1 MTRYN
6 PALFLLEPN
15 AMSSLPSLRL
25 KANADRRL
33 RAGHLWVYSN
43 EIDVAAT
50 PLTAFEAGDQAI
62 LEAAGGKPLGI
73 VAMSPNNLI
82 CARLLSRDLKHELDK
97 SLLVHRLNVCLSLR
111 ERLFDTPC
119 YRLVYGDSD
128 LLPGLVVDRFFDILV
143 VQLASATMERH
154 KDEVLAAL
162 IQVLKPSGILLKNDS
177 SARDAEGLQRY
188 VETAYGQVPE
198 WVALEENGV
207 KFEAPV
213 IEGQKTGWFYDHRM
227 NRARLAPYVQGK
239 RVLDLFSYIGG
250 WGVQAAVFGASEV
263 FCVDAS
269 GFALD
274 GVERNA
280 ALNGLAEKVTCV
292 EGDVFAALREL
303 KAAEERF
310 DVVIADPPAFIKRKK
325 DIKNGEAAYRR
336 LNEMAM
342 RMLNKDGILVSA
354 SCSMHLAEDSLH
366 QILLQSA
373 RHLDRNIQ
381 LLERGAQ
388 GPDHP
393 EHMAIAETRYIK
405 SLTVRLLPNS

>member
-1 MTRYN
+1 M
-6 PALFLLEPN
+6 
-15 AMSSLPSLRL
+15 SLPSLRL

-50 PLTAFEAGDQAI
+50 PLNGFAAGDQAI
-62 LEAAGGKPLGI
+62 LEAAGGKPLGV

-82 CARLLSRDLKHELDK
+82 CARLLSRDVKHLLDK
-97 SLLVHRLNVCLSLR
+97 SLLVHRINVALSLR
-111 ERLFDTPC
+111 ERLFDQPC

-162 IQVLKPSGILLKNDS
+162 IQVCKPSGILLKNDS
-177 SARDAEGLQRY
+177 AARDAEGLERY
-188 VETAYGQVPE
+188 VTTAFGVVPE

-227 NRARLAPYVQGK
+227 NRARLAPYVKGK

-250 WGVQAAVFGASEV
+250 WGVQAAAFGATEV
-263 FCVDAS
+263 MCVDAS

-280 ALNGLAEKVTCV
+280 SLNGVAEQVVCV
-292 EGDVFAALREL
+292 EGDVFAALKEL
-303 KAAEERF
+303 KSAEERF
-310 DVVIADPPAFIKRKK
+310 DVVIVDPPAFIKRKK
-325 DIKNGEAAYRR
+325 DMKNGEAAYRR
-336 LNEMAM
+336 LNEQAM
-342 RMLNKDGILVSA
+342 RLLNKDGILVSA
-354 SCSMHLAEDSLH
+354 SCSMHLPEDDL
-366 QILLQSA
+366 QNILLTSA

-393 EHMAIAETRYIK
+393 IHPAIAETRYIK
-405 SLTVRLLPNS
+405 SLTCRLLPNS

>member
-1 MTRYN
+1 M
-6 PALFLLEPN
+6 
-15 AMSSLPSLRL
+15 SLPSLRL

-50 PLTAFEAGDQAI
+50 PLTGFQAGDQAI
-62 LEAAGGKPLGI
+62 LEAAGGKALGI

-82 CARLLSRDLKHELDK
+82 CARLLSRDVKHTLDK

-111 ERLFDTPC
+111 ERLFDQPF

-128 LLPGLVVDRFFDILV
+128 LLPGLVVDRFGDYLV
-143 VQLASATMERH
+143 VQLASATMEHH
-154 KDEVLAAL
+154 KHDLIEAL
-162 IQVLKPSGILLKNDS
+162 VQVLKPRGILFKNDS
-177 SARDAEGLQRY
+177 KARDAEGLPRY
-188 VETAYGQVPE
+188 VDAVFGQVPE

-213 IEGQKTGWFYDHRM
+213 IAGQKTGWFYDHRM
-227 NRARLAPYVQGK
+227 NRARLAPYVKGK

-250 WGVQAAVFGASEV
+250 WGVQAAAFGASEV

-269 GFALD
+269 AFALD

-280 ALNGLAEKVTCV
+280 ALNGVAEKLTCV
-292 EGDVFAALREL
+292 EGDVFEALKEL

-310 DVVIADPPAFIKRKK
+310 DVVICDPPAFIKRKK

-336 LNEMAM
+336 LNETAM
-342 RMLNKDGILVSA
+342 RLLGKDGILVSA
-354 SCSMHLAEDSLH
+354 SCSMHLEEDHL
-366 QILLQSA
+366 QNILLTSA

-381 LLERGAQ
+381 LLERGSQ

-393 EHMAIAETRYIK
+393 VHPAIAETRYIK
-405 SLTVRLLPNS
+405 SLTCRLLPNS

>member
-1 MTRYN
+1 MTL
-6 PALFLLEPN
+6 PA
-15 AMSSLPSLRL
+15 LRL

-50 PLTAFEAGDQAI
+50 PLHGFQAGDQAI

-82 CARLLSRDLKHELDK
+82 CARLLSRDVKHVLDK
-97 SLLVHRLNVCLSLR
+97 SLLVHRLNVALSLR
-111 ERLFDTPC
+111 ERLFDTPH

-128 LLPGLVVDRFFDILV
+128 LLPGLVVDRFGDHLV
-143 VQLASATMERH
+143 VQLASATMEQQ
-154 KDEVLAAL
+154 KEAVIEAL
-162 IQVLKPSGILLKNDS
+162 VQVLKPRGILFKNDS
-177 SARDAEGLQRY
+177 AARDAEGLQRY
-188 VETAYGQVPE
+188 VDTAFGVVPE

-213 IEGQKTGWFYDHRM
+213 LGGQKTGWFYDHRM

-239 RVLDLFSYIGG
+239 RVLDLFSYVGG
-250 WGVQAAVFGASEV
+250 WGVQAAAFGASEV
-263 FCVDAS
+263 FCVDGS
-269 GFALD
+269 SLALD

-280 ALNGLAEKVTCV
+280 TLNGVAEKVTCV
-292 EGDVFAALREL
+292 EGDVFEALKEL

-310 DVVIADPPAFIKRKK
+310 DVVVADPPAFIKRKK
-325 DIKNGEAAYRR
+325 DLKNGEAAYRR
-336 LNEMAM
+336 LNEQAM
-342 RMLNKDGILVSA
+342 RLLNKDGILVSA
-354 SCSMHLAEDSLH
+354 SCSMHLPEDDL
-366 QILLQSA
+366 QNILLSSA
-373 RHLDRNIQ
+373 RHLDRNLQ
-381 LLERGAQ
+381 LLERGGQ

-393 EHMAIAETRYIK
+393 VHPAIPETRYIK

>member
-1 MTRYN
+1 M
-6 PALFLLEPN
+6 
-15 AMSSLPSLRL
+15 SLPSLRL

-43 EIDVAAT
+43 EIDVAVT
-50 PLTAFEAGDQAI
+50 PLNTFEAGDQAI

-73 VAMSPNNLI
+73 VALSPNNLI
-82 CARLLSRDLKHELDK
+82 CARLLSRDVKHVLDK
-97 SLLVHRLNVCLSLR
+97 SLLVHRLNVALSLR
-111 ERLFDTPC
+111 ERLFDQPC

-154 KDEVLAAL
+154 KDDVLAAL

-177 SARDAEGLQRY
+177 AARDAEGLERY
-188 VETAYGQVPE
+188 VDTAFGVVPK

-227 NRARLAPYVQGK
+227 NRARLAPYVKGK

-250 WGVQAAVFGASEV
+250 WGVQAAAFGASEV

-269 GFALD
+269 AFALD

-280 ALNGLAEKVTCV
+280 TLNGFAEKVTCV

-336 LNEMAM
+336 LNETAM
-342 RMLNKDGILVSA
+342 RLLNKDGILVSA
-354 SCSMHLAEDSLH
+354 SCSMHLEEDNL
-366 QILLQSA
+366 QNILLTSA

-393 EHMAIAETRYIK
+393 VHPAINETRYIK
-405 SLTVRLLPNS
+405 SLTCRLLPNS

>member
-1 MTRYN
+1 M
-6 PALFLLEPN
+6 
-15 AMSSLPSLRL
+15 SLPSLRL

-43 EIDVAAT
+43 EVDVVAT
-50 PLTAFEAGDQAI
+50 PLNAFQPGDQAI
-62 LEAAGGKPLGI
+62 LEAAGGKPLGV
-73 VAMSPNNLI
+73 VALSPNNLI
-82 CARLLSRDLKHELDK
+82 CARLVSRDVKHVLDK
-97 SLLVHRLNVCLSLR
+97 SLLVHRLNVALSLR
-111 ERLFDTPC
+111 ERLFDKPF

-128 LLPGLVVDRFFDILV
+128 LLPGLVVDRFGDHLV
-143 VQLASATMERH
+143 VQLASAAMERN
-154 KDEVLAAL
+154 KDAVLDAL
-162 IQVLKPSGILLKNDS
+162 VQVLKPRGVLWKNDS
-177 SARDAEGLQRY
+177 AARDAEGLERY
-188 VETAYGQVPE
+188 VDTAFGVVPE

-213 IEGQKTGWFYDHRM
+213 LEGQKTGWFYDHRM
-227 NRARLAPYVQGK
+227 NRARLAPYVEGK

-250 WGVQAAVFGASEV
+250 WGVQAAAFGASEV

-280 ALNGLAEKVTCV
+280 TLNGVAEKVTCV
-292 EGDVFAALREL
+292 EGDVFEALKEL

-310 DVVIADPPAFIKRKK
+310 DVVVADPPAFIKRKK
-325 DIKNGEAAYRR
+325 DLKNGEAAYRR
-336 LNEMAM
+336 LNEQAM
-342 RMLNKDGILVSA
+342 RLLNKDGILVSA
-354 SCSMHLAEDSLH
+354 SCSMHLPEDDL
-366 QILLQSA
+366 QNVLLGSA

-381 LLERGAQ
+381 LLERGGQ

-393 EHMAIAETRYIK
+393 VHPAIAETRYIK

>member
-1 MTRYN
+1 M
-6 PALFLLEPN
+6 
-15 AMSSLPSLRL
+15 SLPSLRL

-50 PLTAFEAGDQAI
+50 PLNAFQAGDQAI

-73 VAMSPNNLI
+73 VALSPNNLI
-82 CARLLSRDLKHELDK
+82 CARLLSRDVKHVLDK
-97 SLLVHRLNVCLSLR
+97 SLLVHRINVALSLR
-111 ERLFDTPC
+111 ERLFDKPC

-154 KDEVLAAL
+154 KDDVLAAL
-162 IQVLKPSGILLKNDS
+162 IQVIKPSGILLKNDS
-177 SARDAEGLQRY
+177 AARDAEGLERY
-188 VETAYGQVPE
+188 VDTAFGVVPE

-213 IEGQKTGWFYDHRM
+213 IAGQKTGWFYDHRM

-250 WGVQAAVFGASEV
+250 WGVQAAAFGASEV

-269 GFALD
+269 AFALD

-280 ALNGLAEKVTCV
+280 TLNGFAEKVTCV

-303 KAAEERF
+303 KSAEERF

-336 LNEMAM
+336 LNETAM
-342 RMLNKDGILVSA
+342 RLLNKDGILVSA
-354 SCSMHLAEDSLH
+354 SCSMHLEEDNL
-366 QILLQSA
+366 QNILLTSA

-393 EHMAIAETRYIK
+393 VHPAISETRYIK

>member
-1 MTRYN
+1 
-6 PALFLLEPN
+6 
-15 AMSSLPSLRL
+15 MSSLPSLRL

-188 VETAYGQVPE
+188 VENAYGQVPE

-250 WGVQAAVFGASEV
+250 WGVQAAAFGASEV

>member
-1 MTRYN
+1 M
-6 PALFLLEPN
+6 
-15 AMSSLPSLRL
+15 SLPSLRL

-50 PLTAFEAGDQAI
+50 PLNGFAAGAQAV

-73 VAMSPNNLI
+73 VAVSPNNLI
-82 CARLLSRDLKHELDK
+82 CARLLSRDTKHVLDK
-97 SLLVHRLNVCLSLR
+97 SLLVHRINVALSLR

-143 VQLASATMERH
+143 VQLASATMEQH
-154 KDEVLAAL
+154 KDDVLAAL
-162 IQVLKPSGILLKNDS
+162 VQVIKPSGILLKNDS
-177 SARDAEGLQRY
+177 AARDAEGLERY
-188 VETAYGQVPE
+188 VDTPFGVVPE

-227 NRARLAPYVQGK
+227 NRARLAPYVKGK

-250 WGVQAAVFGASEV
+250 WGVQAAAFGASEV

-269 GFALD
+269 AFALD

-280 ALNGLAEKVTCV
+280 TLNGFAEKVTCV

-303 KAAEERF
+303 KSAEERF

-336 LNEMAM
+336 LNETAM
-342 RMLNKDGILVSA
+342 RLLNKDGILVSA
-354 SCSMHLAEDSLH
+354 SCSMHLEEDNL
-366 QILLQSA
+366 QNILLTSA

-393 EHMAIAETRYIK
+393 VHPAIAETRYIK

>member
-1 MTRYN
+1 
-6 PALFLLEPN
+6 
-15 AMSSLPSLRL
+15 MSSLPSLRL

-50 PLTAFEAGDQAI
+50 PLHGFAAGDQAV

-82 CARLLSRDLKHELDK
+82 CARLLSRDVKHVLDK

-111 ERLFDTPC
+111 ERLFDKPC

-143 VQLASATMERH
+143 VQLASATMEAH
-154 KDEVLAAL
+154 KDDVLAAL
-162 IQVLKPSGILLKNDS
+162 IQVCKPSGILFKNDS
-177 SARDAEGLQRY
+177 SARDAEGLERY
-188 VETAYGQVPE
+188 VATAYGEVPE

-213 IEGQKTGWFYDHRM
+213 IGGQKTGWFYDHRM
-227 NRARLAPYVQGK
+227 NRARLAPYVKGK

-250 WGVQAAVFGASEV
+250 WGVQAAAFGASEV

-269 GFALD
+269 AFALD

-280 ALNGLAEKVTCV
+280 TLNGFAEKVTCV

-303 KAAEERF
+303 KSAEERF

-336 LNEMAM
+336 LNETAM
-342 RMLNKDGILVSA
+342 RLLNKDGILVSA
-354 SCSMHLAEDSLH
+354 SCSMHLEEDNL
-366 QILLQSA
+366 QNILLTSA

-393 EHMAIAETRYIK
+393 VHPAINETRYIK
-405 SLTVRLLPNS
+405 SLTMRLLPNS

>member
-1 MTRYN
+1 M
-6 PALFLLEPN
+6 
-15 AMSSLPSLRL
+15 SLPSLRL

-50 PLTAFEAGDQAI
+50 PLNGFAPGAQAV
-62 LEAAGGKPLGI
+62 LEAAGGKPLGV
-73 VAMSPNNLI
+73 VAVSPNNLI
-82 CARLLSRDLKHELDK
+82 CARLLSRDVKHVLDK
-97 SLLVHRLNVCLSLR
+97 SLLVHRLNVALSLR
-111 ERLFDTPC
+111 ERLFDQPC

-143 VQLASATMERH
+143 VQLASATMEQH
-154 KDEVLAAL
+154 KDDVLAAL
-162 IQVLKPSGILLKNDS
+162 VQVLKPRGILLKNDS
-177 SARDAEGLQRY
+177 AARDAEGLERY
-188 VETAYGQVPE
+188 VDTPFGVVPE

-227 NRARLAPYVQGK
+227 NRARLAPYVKGK

-250 WGVQAAVFGASEV
+250 WGVQAAAFGASDV
-263 FCVDAS
+263 MCVDAS

-280 ALNGLAEKVTCV
+280 ALNGLTDQVACV
-292 EGDVFAALREL
+292 EGDVFEALKQL

-310 DVVIADPPAFIKRKK
+310 DVIVADPPAFIKRKK

-336 LNEMAM
+336 LNETAM
-342 RMLNKDGILVSA
+342 RLLNKDGILISA
-354 SCSMHLAEDSLH
+354 SCSMHLEEDNL
-366 QILLQSA
+366 QNILLTSA

-393 EHMAIAETRYIK
+393 VHPAIVETRYIK

>member
-1 MTRYN
+1 MTL
-6 PALFLLEPN
+6 PA
-15 AMSSLPSLRL
+15 LRL

-50 PLTAFEAGDQAI
+50 PLHGFQAGDQAI
-62 LEAAGGKPLGI
+62 LEAAGGKPLGV

-82 CARLLSRDLKHELDK
+82 CARLLSRDVKHVLDK
-97 SLLVHRLNVCLSLR
+97 SLLVHRLNVALSLR
-111 ERLFDTPC
+111 ERLFDKPF

-128 LLPGLVVDRFFDILV
+128 LLPGLVVDRFGDHLV
-143 VQLASATMERH
+143 VQLASATMERSKH
-154 KDEVLAAL
+154 AL
-162 IQVLKPSGILLKNDS
+162 IEALVQVLKPRGILFKNDS
-177 SARDAEGLQRY
+177 AARDAEGLERY
-188 VETAYGQVPE
+188 VDTAFGVVPE
-198 WVALEENGV
+198 WVDLEENGV
-207 KFEAPV
+207 KFQAPV
-213 IEGQKTGWFYDHRM
+213 LEGQKTGWFYDHRM

-250 WGVQAAVFGASEV
+250 WGVQAATFGASEV

-280 ALNGLAEKVTCV
+280 TLNGVAEKVTCV
-292 EGDVFAALREL
+292 EGDVFAALKEL
-303 KAAEERF
+303 KSAEERF
-310 DVVIADPPAFIKRKK
+310 DVIVADPPAFIKRKK

-336 LNEMAM
+336 LNETAM

-354 SCSMHLAEDSLH
+354 SCSMHLEEDNL
-366 QILLQSA
+366 QNILLTSA

-393 EHMAIAETRYIK
+393 VHPAIAETRYIK

>member
-1 MTRYN
+1 M
-6 PALFLLEPN
+6 
-15 AMSSLPSLRL
+15 SLPSLRL

-50 PLTAFEAGDQAI
+50 PLNAFGPGDQAI

-73 VAMSPNNLI
+73 VAVSPNNLI
-82 CARLLSRDLKHELDK
+82 CARLLSRDVQHVLDK
-97 SLLVHRLNVCLSLR
+97 SLLVHRLNVALSLR
-111 ERLFDTPC
+111 ERLFDKPC
-119 YRLVYGDSD
+119 YRLVFGDSD

-143 VQLASATMERH
+143 VQLASAAMERH
-154 KDEVLAAL
+154 KDDVLAAL
-162 IQVLKPSGILLKNDS
+162 IQVVKPSGILLKNDS
-177 SARDAEGLQRY
+177 AARDAEGLERY
-188 VETAYGQVPE
+188 VDTAFGVVPE

-250 WGVQAAVFGASEV
+250 WGVQAAAFGASEV

-269 GFALD
+269 AFALD

-280 ALNGLAEKVTCV
+280 TLNGFAEKVTCV

-303 KAAEERF
+303 KSAEERF

-336 LNEMAM
+336 LNEAAM
-342 RMLNKDGILVSA
+342 RLLNKDGILVSA
-354 SCSMHLAEDSLH
+354 SCSMHLEEENL
-366 QILLQSA
+366 QNILLTSA

-393 EHMAIAETRYIK
+393 VHPAIAETRYIK

>member
-1 MTRYN
+1 M
-6 PALFLLEPN
+6 
-15 AMSSLPSLRL
+15 SLPSLRL

-50 PLTAFEAGDQAI
+50 PLNGFAAGEQAI
-62 LEAAGGKPLGI
+62 LEAAGGKPLGV
-73 VAMSPNNLI
+73 VALSPNNLI
-82 CARLLSRDLKHELDK
+82 CARLLSRDVKHVLDK
-97 SLLVHRLNVCLSLR
+97 SLLVHRINVALSLR
-111 ERLFDTPC
+111 ERLFDKPC

-162 IQVLKPSGILLKNDS
+162 IQVCKPSGILLKNDS
-177 SARDAEGLQRY
+177 AARDAEGLQRY
-188 VETAYGQVPE
+188 VETPFGVVPE

-227 NRARLAPYVQGK
+227 NRARLAPYVKGK

-250 WGVQAAVFGASEV
+250 WGVQAAAFGASDV
-263 FCVDAS
+263 MCVDAS

-280 ALNGLAEKVTCV
+280 ALNGLTDQVACV
-292 EGDVFAALREL
+292 EGDVFEALKQL
-303 KAAEERF
+303 KASEERF
-310 DVVIADPPAFIKRKK
+310 DVIVADPPAFIKRKK
-325 DIKNGEAAYRR
+325 DLKNGEAAYRR
-336 LNEMAM
+336 LNEAAM
-342 RMLNKDGILVSA
+342 RLLNKDGILISA
-354 SCSMHLAEDSLH
+354 SCSMHLPEDDL
-366 QILLQSA
+366 QNILLTSA

-393 EHMAIAETRYIK
+393 VHPAIPETRYIK
-405 SLTVRLLPNS
+405 SLTCRLLPNS

>member
-1 MTRYN
+1 M
-6 PALFLLEPN
+6 
-15 AMSSLPSLRL
+15 SLPSLRL

-43 EIDVAAT
+43 EIDVAVT
-50 PLTAFEAGDQAI
+50 PLNAFEAGDQAI

-73 VAMSPNNLI
+73 VALSPNNLI
-82 CARLLSRDLKHELDK
+82 CARLLSRDVKHVLDK
-97 SLLVHRLNVCLSLR
+97 SLLVHRINVALSLR
-111 ERLFDTPC
+111 DRLFDKPC
-119 YRLVYGDSD
+119 YRLVFGDSD

-143 VQLASATMERH
+143 VQLASAAMERH
-154 KDEVLAAL
+154 KDDVLAAL
-162 IQVLKPSGILLKNDS
+162 IQVVKPSGILLKNDS
-177 SARDAEGLQRY
+177 AARDAEGLERY
-188 VETAYGQVPE
+188 VDTAFGVVPE

-250 WGVQAAVFGASEV
+250 WGVQAAAFGASDV

-269 GFALD
+269 AFALD

-280 ALNGLAEKVTCV
+280 TLNGFAEKITCV

-303 KAAEERF
+303 KSAEERF

-336 LNEMAM
+336 LNEAAM
-342 RMLNKDGILVSA
+342 RLLNKDGILVSA
-354 SCSMHLAEDSLH
+354 SCSMHLEEDNL
-366 QILLQSA
+366 QNILLTSA

-393 EHMAIAETRYIK
+393 VHPAIAETRYIK

>member
-1 MTRYN
+1 M
-6 PALFLLEPN
+6 
-15 AMSSLPSLRL
+15 SLPSLRL

-50 PLTAFEAGDQAI
+50 PLNLFQPGDQAI
-62 LEAAGGKPLGI
+62 LEAAGGKALGI

-82 CARLLSRDLKHELDK
+82 CARLLSRDTKHVLDK
-97 SLLVHRLNVCLSLR
+97 SLLVHRLNVALSLR
-111 ERLFDTPC
+111 ERLFDKPF

-128 LLPGLVVDRFFDILV
+128 LLPGLVVDRFGDHLV
-143 VQLASATMERH
+143 VQLASAAMERA
-154 KDEVLAAL
+154 KDAVIEAL
-162 IQVLKPSGILLKNDS
+162 VQVLKPRGILFKNDS
-177 SARDAEGLQRY
+177 SARDAEGLERY
-188 VETAYGQVPE
+188 VDTAFGVVPE
-198 WVALEENGV
+198 WVDLEENGV
-207 KFEAPV
+207 KFQAPV
-213 IEGQKTGWFYDHRM
+213 LEGQKTGWFYDHRM
-227 NRARLAPYVQGK
+227 NRARLAPYVKGK

-250 WGVQAAVFGASEV
+250 WGVQAAAFGASEV

-280 ALNGLAEKVTCV
+280 ALNEVAEKVTCV
-292 EGDVFAALREL
+292 EGDVFAALKEL

-310 DVVIADPPAFIKRKK
+310 DVIVADPPAFIKRKK

-336 LNEMAM
+336 LNETAM

-354 SCSMHLAEDSLH
+354 SCSMHLEEDHL
-366 QILLQSA
+366 QNILLTSA

-393 EHMAIAETRYIK
+393 VHPAIAETRYIK